1 MKNEK
6 TDKKPLKEKVSE
18 TIKKTKMA
26 VASKRSAAGKKA
38 SQNKK
43 ENLAP
48 EKLMLLVTIV
58 NREKTD
64 YFLDLIEQYQCNF
77 QLDVSAFG
85 TAQRALGL
93 LTPDAEKSVLFSVIT
108 RTNSKAVLTALDEK
122 FGTLRGGKGVAFTIP
137 MTSTIGVLIYRFLA
151 NKEK

>member
-1 MKNEK
+1 MKETK
-6 TDKKPLKEKVSE
+6 TNKKPLKEKITE
-18 TIKKTKMA
+18 TVKKAKATAQSKKA
-26 VASKRSAAGKKA
+26 ASGKKA
-38 SQNKK
+38 VQGKK
-43 ENLAP
+43 ETLAP

-64 YFLDLIEQYQCNF
+64 YYLDLIEQFQCNF
-77 QLDVSAFG
+77 QLDVTAVG

-93 LTPDAEKSVLFSVIT
+93 LTPDTEKSVLFSVVT
-108 RTNSKAVLTALDEK
+108 RTNAKAALITLEEK
-122 FGTLRGGKGVAFTIP
+122 FQTVRGGKGVAFTIP